1 MADVLLGLGGNMGD
15 VPAAFEM
22 AIARLEAAGCRLLA
36 RSSNWKTPP
45 WGYTEQ
51 PPFVNAC
58 LRVETDLAPHDLL
71 AKIHEIENG
80 LGRHRD
86 IRWGPRT
93 LDIDILDYD
102 GRVLVAADLVLPHP
116 FVSERAFVLVPLSE
130 ITPDRVIAGR
140 TVTDLLAR
148 IEVDGIEKM

>member
-1 MADVLLGLGGNMGD
+1 MADVLLGLGGNLGD
-15 VPAAFEM
+15 VPAAFDV
-22 AIARLEAAGCRLLA
+22 AVARLEEIGCHVVA

-58 LRVETDLAPHDLL
+58 LRVETALEPHALL
-71 AKIHEIENG
+71 SKIHEIENG
-80 LGRHRD
+80 LGRRHD
-86 IRWGPRT
+86 FRWGPRT
-93 LDIDILDYD
+93 LDIDILDYE
-102 GRVLVAADLVLPHP
+102 GRVVVSPDLVLPHP

-130 ITPDRVIAGR
+130 ITPDRVVAGR

-148 IEVDGIEKM
+148 IEVEGIERI